1 MPPARSRAKPVE
13 TISRRRRF
21 VLLELPGWLVLAVS
35 IAYTTS
41 AGGGMVTVFFQLSL
55 LSAALAWLF
64 GGRVGS
70 LTVGSFLFGW
80 ATGTMAFFNVL
91 AMASIGIF
99 LLPVSAFL
107 LVVLVLLLSA
117 RNLRCWAA
125 ALGGIALAVA
135 TQLVFLGF
143 FARY

>member
-1 MPPARSRAKPVE
+1 MPSAPSAKPAAV
-13 TISRRRRF
+13 SRLRRF
-21 VLLELPGWLVLAVS
+21 VLLELPGWLILAVS
-35 IAYTTS
+35 VAYTTS
-41 AGGGMVTVFFQLSL
+41 ASGGSVTVFFQLSL

-64 GGRVGS
+64 GGRLGS
-70 LTVGSFLFGW
+70 LTAGSLLFGW
-80 ATGTMAFFNVL
+80 ATGTMTFFNVL

-107 LVVLVLLLSA
+107 LVVLLLLLSA

-125 ALGGIALAVA
+125 AAGGIVLAVA